1 MEPIVNLLFNIFIFY
16 LWMDGWILV
25 YSLIFFYMWVDGRD
39 GRISECT
46 CRGNTFLSFT
56 KVKVKV
62 DIEFNIY
69 LKFDMHL
76 K

>member
-1 MEPIVNLLFNIFIFY
+1 
-16 LWMDGWILV
+16 MDGWILV

-46 CRGNTFLSFT
+46 CRGNT

-62 DIEFNIY
+62 DIKFNIY
-69 LKFDMHL
+69 LKFDMHH